1 MVFGYAR
8 VSTTDQS
15 LNLQLDALLKEGI
28 EKKNIYTDK
37 ISSTVEERKSLKKLW
52 DYVREG
58 DTIVVWKLDRL
69 ARILIHITTLMNEL
83 KEKGVKFKSI
93 TESFIDTTK
102 KSSHSTFL
110 VNMFAALAQL
120 ERDIIIERTKAGLE
134 SARRRGKILG
144 APKGLSKKNK
154 QKAVLC
160 EDYFKE
166 GRMTVKEICERLD
179 ISRATYYKYL
189 RIRGKEGKLRPYKKE
204 VQINDTVHRTH
215 LLYRV

>member
-8 VSTTDQS
+8 VSTAEQS

-28 EKKNIYTDK
+28 EQKNIYTDK
-37 ISSTVEERKSLKKLW
+37 VSSTKEERKSLTKLL

-69 ARILIHITTLMNEL
+69 ARSLIHFTKLMSEL
-83 KEKGVKFKSI
+83 DQKGVKFRSI

-102 KSSHSTFL
+102 KSSQSEFII
-110 VNMFAALAQL
+110 NIFAALAQL

-134 SARRRGKILG
+134 SARRRGKVLG

-160 EDYFKE
+160 EEYFKE
-166 GRMTVKEICERLD
+166 GTMTVTEICERLD
-179 ISRATYYKYL
+179 VSRATYYKYL
-189 RIRGKEGKLRPYKKE
+189 RIRGQARKLRPYKPK
-204 VQINDTVHRTH
+204 V
-215 LLYRV
+215 